1 MDCTA
6 GAFRDFN
13 ALAHLMKYSPS
24 TKFIFMVR
32 DPFQRLASWLLMNK
46 RALAPERYDRFYRVW
61 MSALRKSQFPRA
73 TRYNSSTLHSLM
85 GSERYIS
92 SFLYAEVL
100 HHWMAGVPPER
111 LLVIDHFNL
120 EEKPLQVMR
129 AIESYLSLAP
139 QSYDLSALLSVSTN
153 VGLLPD
159 DDDGHLTGHRNQT
172 PSSRGLQSAEPSP
185 LNVTRSHPIHAPYL
199 ITDKTLLTLS
209 RHLFWPSLCLF
220 KQMFGWS
227 VRITTESELEAAKRN
242 DNRLL

>member
-13 ALAHLMKYSPS
+13 ALVHLMKHSPA

-73 TRYNSSTLHSLM
+73 VRYNSTTLQSLM
-85 GSERYIS
+85 TSERYIS
-92 SFLYAEVL
+92 SFLFAEIL
-100 HHWMAGVPPER
+100 HHWRAGVSPDR

-120 EEKPLQVMR
+120 EEQPLLVMR
-129 AIESYLSLAP
+129 QIESYLSLSP
-139 QSYDLSALLSVSTN
+139 HSYDLSALLSVSVN
-153 VGLLPD
+153 VGSLPD
-159 DDDGHLTGHRNQT
+159 DDDGRLTGKRNQ
-172 PSSRGLQSAEPSP
+172 SSLSRNLESSEGA
-185 LNVTRSHPIHAPYL
+185 NATRSHPIHAPYQ
-199 ITDKTLLTLS
+199 IADKTLLTLS

-220 KQMFGWS
+220 KQMFGWA
-227 VRITTESELEAAKRN
+227 VRITTESELGAARRYHSLA
-242 DNRLL
+242 D